1 MTARRWSDYSKT
13 MSKTILLV
21 DDDKYI
27 RDVNEEVL
35 REAGYEVVVAE
46 NGKEA
51 YDLLMVNEY
60 DLVFLDVIM
69 PLLDGIGVLQKLQ
82 ETPPKHQPQ
91 NIYFLTNLA
100 NDPAVKEAF
109 ALGAKECLT
118 KSDITPDKLVEVAR
132 RVIGNGGGGL

>member
-1 MTARRWSDYSKT
+1 

-35 REAGYEVVVAE
+35 RDAGYEVVVAE

-82 ETPPKHQPQ
+82 ETPPKFKPKHV
-91 NIYFLTNLA
+91 YFLTNLA

-109 ALGAKECLT
+109 ALGAEECFT

-132 RVIGNGGGGL
+132 KVIGNGAVVKAE

>member
-1 MTARRWSDYSKT
+1 

-27 RDVNEEVL
+27 RDVNEEIL
-35 REAGYEVVVAE
+35 REAGYEVVVVE

-69 PLLDGIGVLQKLQ
+69 PLLDGIGVLQKLK
-82 ETPPKHQPQ
+82 ETPPRYQLK
-91 NIYFLTNLA
+91 NVYFLTNLA
-100 NDPAVKEAF
+100 NDPAVKEAL

-132 RVIGNGGGGL
+132 RVIGNGGGASAKQVEVAPRS